1 MYSIVSAT
9 GIFVN
14 RESTSYETY
23 SSWSLKG
30 GWSLIKDANSCVS
43 DILYWLLHSGFRY
56 SAVMF
61 APLWA

>member
-23 SSWSLKG
+23 SSSSLKG

-43 DILYWLLHSGFRY
+43 DILCWLLHSGFRY